1 MSALPPRIV
10 VDNTVIS
17 SFQEAGVLAR
27 ILGFWPGR
35 WLIPIEVRGEAAA
48 WKAHGAS
55 VTATLSSLSAQRI
68 IEITAVG
75 PRLEGPLFAQL
86 TRTLGQGE
94 SAVIAIAA
102 RRSLMAALDDRRARR
117 ACDRLSPPV
126 PWIPTEGILG
136 YAVADGY
143 LTRAEAEAIWLATG
157 ILECGHGG
165 TLMTADGLRPVRNA
179 PSSSVRSS
187 PC

>member
-10 VDNTVIS
+10 VNNTVIS
-17 SFQEAGVLAR
+17 TFQDAGVLAQV
-27 ILGFWPGR
+27 LSFWPGR

-55 VTATLSSLSAQRI
+55 VLATLNSLDAQTVV
-68 IEITAVG
+68 EITSVD
-75 PRLEGPLFAQL
+75 PRREGSLFAQL

-102 RRSLMAALDDRRARR
+102 RRQLMAALDDRRARR

-126 PWIPTEGILG
+126 PWVPTEGILG
-136 YAVADGY
+136 YAVTDGH
-143 LTRAEAEAIWLATG
+143 LSRAEARAIWQATG
-157 ILECGHGG
+157 ILDPRCGV
-165 TLMTADGLRPVRNA
+165 P
-179 PSSSVRSS
+179 
-187 PC
+187 

>member
-1 MSALPPRIV
+1 MLPPRIV
-10 VDNTVIS
+10 LDNTVIS
-17 SFQEAGVLAR
+17 TFQEAGVLAQV
-27 ILGFWPGR
+27 LGFWPGR

-55 VTATLSSLSAQRI
+55 VLATLNALDAQSI
-68 IEITAVG
+68 VEITALE

-102 RRSLMAALDDRRARR
+102 RRQLLAALDDRRARR

-126 PWIPTEGILG
+126 PWVPTEGILEF
-136 YAVADGY
+136 AVADGH
-143 LTRAEAEAIWLATG
+143 LSRAEAQTIWQATG
-157 ILECGHGG
+157 ILDPRRGV
-165 TLMTADGLRPVRNA
+165 P
-179 PSSSVRSS
+179 
-187 PC
+187 